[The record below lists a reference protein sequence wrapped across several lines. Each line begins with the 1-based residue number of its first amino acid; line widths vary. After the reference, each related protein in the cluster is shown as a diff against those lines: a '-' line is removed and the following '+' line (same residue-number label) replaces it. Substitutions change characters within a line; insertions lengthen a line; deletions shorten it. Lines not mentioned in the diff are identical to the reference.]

1 MQSSHYL
8 TERRIALDVQ
18 RDPRLAGSYRVDG
31 RCNVL
36 FPHTDPA
43 SGQVVGFEIK
53 NRRFTGF
60 ATGGRKTYWS
70 SAVHPDDD
78 RLVIVETAIDAF
90 SYHQLFPHLGSR
102 YISTGGAIGPDAR
115 ALIGR
120 AIAAISASA
129 DIVSATDNDAAGLRL
144 HEQLV
149 AAGGRPLRRHVSP
162 VPKDWNDYL
171 KTLDRE
177 RRPKRG
183 NRLER

>member
-1 MQSSHYL
+1 
-8 TERRIALDVQ
+8 VQ
-18 RDPRLAGSYRVDG
+18 RDPRLAGSYRVDARG
-31 RCNVL
+31 NVL

-43 SGQVVGFEIK
+43 RGQVVGFEIK
-53 NRRFTGF
+53 NRGFTSF

-90 SYHQLFPHLGSR
+90 SYHQLFPHPGSR
-102 YISTGGAIGPDAR
+102 YISTGGAAGPEAL

-120 AIAAISASA
+120 VIAGMPAGA
-129 DIVSATDNDAAGLRL
+129 DIVSATDNDAGGLRL
-144 HEQLV
+144 HAQLL

-171 KTLDRE
+171 KTLDHE
-177 RRPKRG
+177 RRPKRD
-183 NRLER
+183 NSLER